1 MQFLKRLLNKALI
14 RLGYVEKKEV
24 EQSLQ
29 TIIAVQKFYNEKVQE
44 ILKNDELEIKNLK
57 AQVANIENYLTQ
69 PRLEETKYEEDEPTP
84 GVITP
89 SLFITNPLEGKP
101 ETKLEE
107 EKKKLN

>member
-29 TIIAVQKFYNEKVQE
+29 TIIAVQKFFNEKVQE

-69 PRLEETKYEEDEPTP
+69 PRLEETKYEEDESEP
-84 GVITP
+84 GVIK